1 MPESESDQD
10 LNVSQYDVEDNLNA
24 YESLTYR
31 AQDTAVGESSSIQ
44 VEQGR
49 MQVSINTLSFL
60 IVWYMINSLI
70 IDQVRFISV
79 L

>member
-1 MPESESDQD
+1 LVLSKNILVFFDKMPESESDQD

-60 IVWYMINSLI
+60 IV
-70 IDQVRFISV
+70 
-79 L
+79 

>member
-1 MPESESDQD
+1 MSESESDQD
-10 LNVSQYDVEDNLNA
+10 LNVSQYEVEDNLNA
-24 YESLTYR
+24 YGSLTYR

-49 MQVSINTLSFL
+49 MQVSINTLGFL